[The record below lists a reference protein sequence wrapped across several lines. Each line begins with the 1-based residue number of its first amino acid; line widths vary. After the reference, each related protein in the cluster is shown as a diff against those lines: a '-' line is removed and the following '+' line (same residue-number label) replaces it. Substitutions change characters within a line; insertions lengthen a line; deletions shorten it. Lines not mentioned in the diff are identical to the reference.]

1 MTRDEFEQTVKD
13 ICPHC
18 KIGVT
23 ARQREDTKE
32 FVHDIFRG
40 TAVSHGICLA
50 THYRNKWQGQLDG

>member
-1 MTRDEFEQTVKD
+1 MTPFEFEQTVKD

-23 ARQREDTKE
+23 VRQREDTGE

-50 THYRNKWQGQLDG
+50 THFRKKHKDNLE

>member
-1 MTRDEFEQTVKD
+1 MTPSEFESTIKD

-23 ARQREDTKE
+23 VRQREDTKE
-32 FVHDIFRG
+32 WVHDIFRG

-50 THYRNKWQGQLDG
+50 THFRNKWKDSLE